1 MYNSLK
7 VAKSVDSVYRS
18 GVSQYINVE
27 FSSPINDNVSFKVD
41 IKNNFANTLKDF
53 ISKIQRFVTSIHL
66 LKTGTG
72 ETTYALT
79 ASDLNIL
86 TEHYLNTHY
95 QKYLIAN
102 NLTGSRTKLS

>member
-7 VAKSVDSVYRS
+7 VAKSVDNVYRS

-27 FSSPINDNVSFKVD
+27 FGYPINENVSFKVD
-41 IKNNFANTLKDF
+41 IKNSFENTLKDF
-53 ISKIQRFVTSIHL
+53 ISKIQRFTTSIHL
-66 LKTGTG
+66 LKTESG
-72 ETTYALT
+72 ETKYALT
-79 ASDLNIL
+79 ASDLNKL

-102 NLTGSRTKLS
+102 NLTGSRTKLF